1 MYNISFTNYVQR
13 ATRTEKGI
21 TAQELGEGKQ
31 RLIGN
36 IEQFTPQSI
45 CFMGK
50 KCCQHF
56 LYRRNVDFGYL
67 ENFTGIPIFC
77 LPSSSGRA
85 GSITETEKTR
95 YYNICDC
102 LQIHNN
108 LCICFLKALGRVCA
122 IPSRARYTSRQLN
135 KHAISVSKR

>member
-21 TAQELGEGKQ
+21 TAQELGVGKQ

-36 IEQFTPQSI
+36 IEQFTPRSI

-56 LYRRNVDFGYL
+56 LYRRNVDFVFID
-67 ENFTGIPIFC
+67 NFMGFPIFC

-85 GSITETEKTR
+85 GSITETEKRR
-95 YYNICDC
+95 YEM
-102 LQIHNN
+102 
-108 LCICFLKALGRVCA
+108 
-122 IPSRARYTSRQLN
+122 
-135 KHAISVSKR
+135 HAIVYKLVTYEYISYRYWAEFAQFLQEHGILAAN